1 MYEHIE
7 SINEAYSLL
16 LCNAALYTLTHLH
29 VTTAFT
35 KRYYSFASATL
46 TYA

>member
-1 MYEHIE
+1 MSYTL
-7 SINEAYSLL
+7 YSHETPH
-16 LCNAALYTLTHLH
+16 LYTLTHPH